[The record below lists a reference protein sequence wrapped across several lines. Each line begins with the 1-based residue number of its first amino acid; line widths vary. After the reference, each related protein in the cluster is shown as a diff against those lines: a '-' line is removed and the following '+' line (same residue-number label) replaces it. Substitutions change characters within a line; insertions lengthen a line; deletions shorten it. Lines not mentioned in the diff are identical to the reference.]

1 MARNVILKC
10 EHLTGVRRSGNI
22 AYAMQPSEN
31 IKRLDGS
38 YFTIPPEALIFRKM
52 GANVFMD
59 AGELARAQWFWE
71 QRPRKF
77 VLSTERALGIMI
89 FYGSL
94 WLVAM
99 FLDQQSL
106 GMTVLF
112 ATVYTLV
119 VIMPA
124 WARLDALRFARWASD
139 YRSAIFRLRQT
150 VRR

>member
-1 MARNVILKC
+1 MLEC
-10 EHLTGVRRSGNI
+10 DQLEGLRRSGNI
-22 AYAMQPSEN
+22 ANVMQPSEN
-31 IKRLDGS
+31 IKRLDES
-38 YFTIPPEALIFRKM
+38 YFKIPPDAFIFRKM
-52 GANVFMD
+52 GANIFMD

-71 QRPRKF
+71 QRPRKL

-99 FLDQQSL
+99 FLNQQSL

-112 ATVYTLV
+112 AAGYTLV

-124 WARLDALRFARWASD
+124 WARLDALRFARWSSD
-139 YRSAIFRLRQT
+139 YRNALFRLRQT
-150 VRR
+150 FRR

>member
-1 MARNVILKC
+1 MLECDQLKG
-10 EHLTGVRRSGNI
+10 LRRSGNI
-22 AYAMQPSEN
+22 ANEMQPSEN
-31 IKRLDGS
+31 TKRLDES
-38 YFTIPPEALIFRKM
+38 YFKLPPDALIFRKM

-71 QRPRKF
+71 QRPRKL
-77 VLSTERALGIMI
+77 VLSTESALGIMI

-112 ATVYTLV
+112 AAGYTLI

-124 WARLDALRFARWASD
+124 WARLDALRFARWSSD
-139 YRSAIFRLRQT
+139 YRSALFRLRQT

>member
-1 MARNVILKC
+1 
-10 EHLTGVRRSGNI
+10 
-22 AYAMQPSEN
+22 MQPSEN
-31 IKRLDGS
+31 IKRLDES
-38 YFTIPPEALIFRKM
+38 YFKIPPDALIFRKM

-59 AGELARAQWFWE
+59 AGELARAQWFWDK
-71 QRPRKF
+71 RRRKL
-77 VLSTERALGIMI
+77 VLSTERVLGIMI

-112 ATVYTLV
+112 ATGYTLV

-124 WARLDALRFARWASD
+124 WARLDALRFARWSSD
-139 YRSAIFRLRQT
+139 YRNALFRLRQT
-150 VRR
+150 FRR

>member
-1 MARNVILKC
+1 MKN
-10 EHLTGVRRSGNI
+10 
-22 AYAMQPSEN
+22 
-31 IKRLDGS
+31 LDRS

-52 GANVFMD
+52 GTSVFMD

-71 QRPRKF
+71 QRPRKL

-106 GMTVLF
+106 RMTVLF

-124 WARLDALRFARWASD
+124 WARLDALRFARWSSD
-139 YRSAIFRLRQT
+139 YRSTLFRLRQT
-150 VRR
+150 VRRTRSASRCGRSGQADAVPAVIRKSVPNQ

>member
-1 MARNVILKC
+1 MLECDQLKG
-10 EHLTGVRRSGNI
+10 LRRSGNI
-22 AYAMQPSEN
+22 ANMMQPSEN
-31 IKRLDGS
+31 IKRLDES
-38 YFTIPPEALIFRKM
+38 YFKIPPDAFIFRKM
-52 GANVFMD
+52 GANIFMD

-71 QRPRKF
+71 QRPRKL
-77 VLSTERALGIMI
+77 VLSTERVLGIMI

-112 ATVYTLV
+112 ATGYTLV

-124 WARLDALRFARWASD
+124 WARLDALRFARWSSD
-139 YRSAIFRLRQT
+139 YRNALFRLRQT
-150 VRR
+150 FRR

>member
-1 MARNVILKC
+1 MLEC
-10 EHLTGVRRSGNI
+10 DHFTGVKRSGSI
-22 AYAMQPSEN
+22 AYVMQPTAN
-31 IKRLDGS
+31 LKRLHAS
-38 YFTIPPEALIFRKM
+38 YFTTPPEALIFRKM

-71 QRPRKF
+71 RRPRKL
-77 VLSTERALGIMI
+77 VLSAERALGIMI
-89 FYGSL
+89 FYGSF

-106 GMTVLF
+106 GMSVLF
-112 ATVYTLV
+112 ATGYTLL

-124 WARLDALRFARWASD
+124 WAWLDALRFARWASD
-139 YRSAIFRLRQT
+139 YKSAIFRLRQT

>member
-1 MARNVILKC
+1 MLEC
-10 EHLTGVRRSGNI
+10 DHLTGLRRSGDI
-22 AYAMQPSEN
+22 AKVMQPSEN
-31 IKRLDGS
+31 IKRLDES
-38 YFTIPPEALIFRKM
+38 YFKIPPDAFIFRKM

-71 QRPRKF
+71 QRPRKL
-77 VLSTERALGIMI
+77 VLSTERAVGIMI
-89 FYGSL
+89 FYGSF

-106 GMTVLF
+106 GTTVLF
-112 ATVYTLV
+112 AIGYTLV

-124 WARLDALRFARWASD
+124 WACLDALRFARWASD

-150 VRR
+150 VRRLK

>member
-1 MARNVILKC
+1 
-10 EHLTGVRRSGNI
+10 
-22 AYAMQPSEN
+22 
-31 IKRLDGS
+31 
-38 YFTIPPEALIFRKM
+38 M

-59 AGELARAQWFWE
+59 AEELARAQWFWE
-71 QRPRKF
+71 QRPRKL
-77 VLSTERALGIMI
+77 VLSTEIALRILI
-89 FYGSL
+89 FYGSF

-112 ATVYTLV
+112 ATGYTLV

-139 YRSAIFRLRQT
+139 YRSAIFRLRRT